1 MPELNKEEVL
11 ITLNK
16 LANDYL
22 VYPDETKA
30 LDYAIECV
38 KERKVG
44 KWIFGET
51 MGHSWMKCS
60 ECCVS
65 QDGQTACF
73 TYCPNCG
80 AKMEGAEDGKNN

>member
-1 MPELNKEEVL
+1 MTKQEETIRL
-11 ITLNK
+11 LDK
-16 LANDYL
+16 FANDYL
-22 VYPDETKA
+22 TNKRDQE
-30 LDYAIECV
+30 LFEHAIECV

-44 KWIFGET
+44 HWIFGET

-65 QDGQTACF
+65 QDGQTLCF

-80 AKMEGAEDGKNN
+80 AKMEAAKEGSEE